1 MVQPISEEVLKSC
14 CNMCYRVC
22 GVLVHL
28 DDGKV
33 TRVEGDPEC
42 PVNRG
47 SLCVKGLAAAEA
59 LYHPD
64 RLKYPLKRVGA
75 RGEGKW
81 QRVSWDEALETI
93 AQAMNG
99 AKEKYGAESVVFSH
113 GDPKGFE
120 HYISRLCNVFG
131 TPNICDTRPVCS
143 IPRRF
148 GAAITYGFDT
158 ITTDASSDID
168 YPPACMVQWGAN
180 IAFTHHPNYIRLI
193 QALEKGTK
201 LIVIDPRK
209 TGLAAKA
216 DLWLQPRPKTDL
228 ALALGMI
235 NIIINEGLYDK
246 SFVDNW
252 TIGFDKIQEHIKDY
266 PVEKVVEITWVPGEK
281 IIEAARM
288 YATTKPAC
296 IQDGNAMDDDL
307 NSVQT
312 SRAVSIL
319 RAITGN
325 LGTPGGDIDWAD
337 LPLGLKPTYA
347 PGRPDA
353 TSFTLGE
360 KMSEDQRGKIIG
372 ADAGLAPVPM
382 VRIVPPQLLVKA
394 ILNEKPYPI
403 KVLCVHANNPLMT
416 WPNAQ
421 EVYQA
426 LIKLDFFYVADHF
439 ITPSAELADIIL
451 PAATYLEV
459 NDVAFRSPFVVVRQK
474 VAQIG
479 EAWP

>member
-1 MVQPISEEVLKSC
+1 M
-14 CNMCYRVC
+14 
-22 GVLVHL
+22 
-28 DDGKV
+28 
-33 TRVEGDPEC
+33 
-42 PVNRG
+42 
-47 SLCVKGLAAAEA
+47 
-59 LYHPD
+59 
-64 RLKYPLKRVGA
+64 
-75 RGEGKW
+75 
-81 QRVSWDEALETI
+81 
-93 AQAMNG
+93 
-99 AKEKYGAESVVFSH
+99 

-120 HYISRLCNVFG
+120 HYIWRLCNVFG

-168 YPPACMVQWGAN
+168 YPPACMVKWGAN
-180 IAFTHHPNYIRLI
+180 IAFSHHPNYIRLI

-209 TGLAAKA
+209 TGLAARA

-246 SFVDNW
+246 SFVDDW
-252 TIGFDKIQEHIKDY
+252 TIGFDKLQEHIKDY
-266 PVEKVVEITWVPGEK
+266 PVEKAEEITWVPGEK
-281 IIEAARM
+281 IIEAVRM

-325 LGTPGGDIDWAD
+325 LGIPGGDVDWGA
-337 LPLGLKPTYA
+337 LPLGVKSTYGPRSLDEA
-347 PGRPDA
+347 
-353 TSFTLGE
+353 SFTLGE
-360 KMSEDQRGKIIG
+360 RISKDQRGKIIG

-394 ILNEKPYPI
+394 ILNKKPYPI
-403 KVLCVHANNPLMT
+403 KMLCVHANNPLMT
-416 WPNAQ
+416 WSNAQ

-439 ITPSAELADIIL
+439 MTPSSELADLSSPLLLIL
-451 PAATYLEV
+451 
-459 NDVAFRSPFVVVRQK
+459 R
-474 VAQIG
+474 
-479 EAWP
+479 